1 MNENLPKRIPK
12 RLDPTVNQRAQ
23 RRIQRYRDAG
33 GRAFS
38 MLIDARTNECLKTL
52 MTAGTETQVEL
63 VSRLICEA
71 AKKLEKTQKTMQ
83 TNKDKLA

>member
-12 RLDPTVNQRAQ
+12 RLDPTVNQRVQ

-38 MLIDARTNECLKTL
+38 MLMDGRTNQCLQTL
-52 MTAGTETQVEL
+52 MAAGTETQVEL
-63 VSRLICEA
+63 VSRLIREA
-71 AKKLEKTQKTMQ
+71 AKNLEKTQKTTK
-83 TNKDKLA
+83 TNKDKQA

>member
-1 MNENLPKRIPK
+1 MRENSHKRK
-12 RLDPTVNQRAQ
+12 DNTMNQRAQ

-52 MTAGTETQVEL
+52 MAAGTETQVQL

-71 AKKLEKTQKTMQ
+71 AKNLEKTQKT
-83 TNKDKLA
+83 TKINKDKQA